1 MLVILIMVNV
11 MKKIIISI
19 LIVLLIGVSTI
30 MGTYAVI
37 INVVSEDGVD
47 KIVNT
52 IHIKDLLSDDNGNYN
67 STYYD
72 VKRELDVNDEE
83 MTILMNSSYLNESL
97 RIVLENVVNYK
108 LRDGSKLS
116 NDKIYDMIVN
126 DVNNDN
132 TINYVLKNKVINKIL
147 PRKNVLIRPP
157 VANIDQ
163 ALILTS
169 TIEPSFSSNLLDK
182 MLVIIEYNNIKP
194 IICFTKYD
202 LLEDKTYIDSVIEYY
217 KKIGYDVFIND
228 EIDNIK
234 NILNKKVSVLTGQ
247 TGVGKS
253 SLLNRLKE
261 NLNLKTGEISKAL
274 GRGRHTTRHVELLK
288 IEDGL
293 VADTPGFSSLDFI
306 GMNKNDITL

>member
-1 MLVILIMVNV
+1 MQGRVIKLISN
-11 MKKIIISI
+11 KWT
-19 LIVLLIGVSTI
+19 VLT
-30 MGTYAVI
+30 
-37 INVVSEDGVD
+37 
-47 KIVNT
+47 
-52 IHIKDLLSDDNGNYN
+52 DNGLLLECSCIGKFKYLKE
-67 STYYD
+67 SPLVGD
-72 VKRELDVNDEE
+72 LVLIDEE
-83 MTILMNSSYLNESL
+83 
-97 RIVLENVVNYK
+97 
-108 LRDGSKLS
+108 
-116 NDKIYDMIVN
+116 
-126 DVNNDN
+126 
-132 TINYVLKNKVINKIL
+132 NKVINKIL

-202 LLEDKTYIDSVIEYY
+202 LLENKTYIDSVIEYY

-261 NLNLKTGEISKAL
+261 DLNLKTGEISKAL

-306 GMNKNDITL
+306 GMNKNDIKDNFIEFYENQDKCKYQDCMHIKEDGCYIKEMLKEKTILDSRYDNYKKFIEQINQNKR

>member
-1 MLVILIMVNV
+1 MQGRVIKLISN
-11 MKKIIISI
+11 KWT
-19 LIVLLIGVSTI
+19 VLT
-30 MGTYAVI
+30 
-37 INVVSEDGVD
+37 
-47 KIVNT
+47 
-52 IHIKDLLSDDNGNYN
+52 DNGLLLECSCIGKFKYLKE
-67 STYYD
+67 SPLVGD
-72 VKRELDVNDEE
+72 LVLIDEE
-83 MTILMNSSYLNESL
+83 
-97 RIVLENVVNYK
+97 
-108 LRDGSKLS
+108 
-116 NDKIYDMIVN
+116 
-126 DVNNDN
+126 
-132 TINYVLKNKVINKIL
+132 NKVINKIL

-261 NLNLKTGEISKAL
+261 DLNLKTGEISKAL

-306 GMNKNDITL
+306 GMNKNDIKDNFIEFYENQDKCKYQDCMHIKEDGCYIKEMLKEKTILDSRYDNYKKFIEQINQNKR

>member
-1 MLVILIMVNV
+1 MQGRVIKLISN
-11 MKKIIISI
+11 KWT
-19 LIVLLIGVSTI
+19 VLT
-30 MGTYAVI
+30 
-37 INVVSEDGVD
+37 
-47 KIVNT
+47 
-52 IHIKDLLSDDNGNYN
+52 DNGLSLECSCIGKFKYLKE
-67 STYYD
+67 SPLVGD
-72 VKRELDVNDEE
+72 LVLIDEE
-83 MTILMNSSYLNESL
+83 
-97 RIVLENVVNYK
+97 
-108 LRDGSKLS
+108 
-116 NDKIYDMIVN
+116 
-126 DVNNDN
+126 
-132 TINYVLKNKVINKIL
+132 NKVINKIL

-253 SLLNRLKE
+253 SLLNHLKE
-261 NLNLKTGEISKAL
+261 DLNLKTGEISKAL

-306 GMNKNDITL
+306 GMNKNDIKDNFIEFYENQDKCKYQDCMHIKEDGCYIKEMLKEKTILDSRYDNYKKFIEQINQNKR

>member
-1 MLVILIMVNV
+1 MQGRVIKLISNKWTVLTDNGLSLECSCIGKFKYLKESPLVGDLVI
-11 MKKIIISI
+11 
-19 LIVLLIGVSTI
+19 
-30 MGTYAVI
+30 
-37 INVVSEDGVD
+37 VD
-47 KIVNT
+47 
-52 IHIKDLLSDDNGNYN
+52 
-67 STYYD
+67 
-72 VKRELDVNDEE
+72 E
-83 MTILMNSSYLNESL
+83 
-97 RIVLENVVNYK
+97 
-108 LRDGSKLS
+108 
-116 NDKIYDMIVN
+116 
-126 DVNNDN
+126 
-132 TINYVLKNKVINKIL
+132 KNKVINKVL

-253 SLLNRLKE
+253 SLLNHLKE
-261 NLNLKTGEISKAL
+261 DLNLKTGEISKAL

-306 GMNKNDITL
+306 GMNKNDIKDNFIEFYENQDKCKYQDCMHIKEDGCYIKEMLKEKTILDSRYDNYKKFIEQINQNKR

>member
-1 MLVILIMVNV
+1 MQGRVIKLISNKWTVLTDNGLLLECSCIGKFKYLKESPLVGDLVI
-11 MKKIIISI
+11 
-19 LIVLLIGVSTI
+19 
-30 MGTYAVI
+30 
-37 INVVSEDGVD
+37 VD
-47 KIVNT
+47 
-52 IHIKDLLSDDNGNYN
+52 
-67 STYYD
+67 
-72 VKRELDVNDEE
+72 E
-83 MTILMNSSYLNESL
+83 
-97 RIVLENVVNYK
+97 
-108 LRDGSKLS
+108 
-116 NDKIYDMIVN
+116 
-126 DVNNDN
+126 
-132 TINYVLKNKVINKIL
+132 KNKVINKIL

-182 MLVIIEYNNIKP
+182 MLVVIEYNNIKP

-306 GMNKNDITL
+306 GMNKNDIKDNFIEFYENQDKCKYQDCIHIKVDGCYIKEMLKEKTILDSRYDNYKKFIEQINQNKR